1 MFNFYFDEAFHD
13 QKITNIEGV
22 LNSMTENALD
32 NYIGVFLGLSE
43 ELLKDAEIVFL
54 EFEQKYRKV
63 FSIHKDNEL
72 KSRQIKIKRNY
83 SAPKIPG
90 IMQEFQQRQVLQLQ
104 RRLSHVF
111 LLSRY
116 KNGF

>member
-1 MFNFYFDEAFHD
+1 MKKHTEYENFSYF
-13 QKITNIEGV
+13 QKKIKKLLEYKFVDFPEESGILKYIIANG
-22 LNSMTENALD
+22 TEN
-32 NYIGVFLGLSE
+32 LS
-43 ELLKDAEIVFL
+43 
-54 EFEQKYRKV
+54 QKQQRIFDKYVVAKY
-63 FSIHKDNEL
+63 FNMTCAKCGG
-72 KSRQIKIKRNY
+72 NY

-104 RRLSHVF
+104 RRLFHVF

>member
-1 MFNFYFDEAFHD
+1 MKNAGVSSKSIDVFKFGLDF
-13 QKITNIEGV
+13 KLKMEG
-22 LNSMTENALD
+22 
-32 NYIGVFLGLSE
+32 
-43 ELLKDAEIVFL
+43 
-54 EFEQKYRKV
+54 
-63 FSIHKDNEL
+63 
-72 KSRQIKIKRNY
+72 NY

-104 RRLSHVF
+104 KRLFHVF

>member
-54 EFEQKYRKV
+54 
-63 FSIHKDNEL
+63 
-72 KSRQIKIKRNY
+72 
-83 SAPKIPG
+83 
-90 IMQEFQQRQVLQLQ
+90 
-104 RRLSHVF
+104 
-111 LLSRY
+111 
-116 KNGF
+116 

>member
-1 MFNFYFDEAFHD
+1 M
-13 QKITNIEGV
+13 ITTKNDHHGYAAV
-22 LNSMTENALD
+22 KQT
-32 NYIGVFLGLSE
+32 
-43 ELLKDAEIVFL
+43 LKTISTV
-54 EFEQKYRKV
+54 K
-63 FSIHKDNEL
+63 KDC
-72 KSRQIKIKRNY
+72 NY

-104 RRLSHVF
+104 RRLFHVF